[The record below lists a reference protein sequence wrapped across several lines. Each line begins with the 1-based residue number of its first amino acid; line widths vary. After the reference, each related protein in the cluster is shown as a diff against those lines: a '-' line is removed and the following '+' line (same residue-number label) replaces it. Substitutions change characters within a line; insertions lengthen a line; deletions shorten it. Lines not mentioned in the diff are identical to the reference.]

1 MVLVPIIPL
10 LSAMVHVADENA
22 SFQVPSPAD
31 DVDSPVSKRARA
43 EIGQWQQQQSRASAS
58 QQRQQ
63 AQQQQQQ
70 QAAAKRL
77 GKDANLQDMQQFWK
91 YFHLVP
97 AQVLPSLYTAVPSS
111 FCVLYTAVIAWYCP
125 LSIAVKAWNCPVH
138 TDVIPWYCPHVLAV
152 SVCTAHCCGP
162 SQGTATAVLHLLNHP
177 IRFPDCSLPS
187 FLLMVLVCT
196 VIVVHCHRGCRGVQC
211 SPEPFKAFCMLQP

>member
-1 MVLVPIIPL
+1 MSLCMSLVTHTMCQMPCLCFITIL
-10 LSAMVHVADENA
+10 VHNIVELSAVVHVADREV
-22 SFQVPSPAD
+22 SVQVPCPAD

-97 AQVLPSLYTAVPSS
+97 AQVLPSPCTAVTS
-111 FCVLYTAVIAWYCP
+111 
-125 LSIAVKAWNCPVH
+125 
-138 TDVIPWYCPHVLAV
+138 
-152 SVCTAHCCGP
+152 
-162 SQGTATAVLHLLNHP
+162 
-177 IRFPDCSLPS
+177 
-187 FLLMVLVCT
+187 
-196 VIVVHCHRGCRGVQC
+196 
-211 SPEPFKAFCMLQP
+211 